1 MRVFEHKALGAIIC
15 EGVSLVF
22 LIVLFSCQAVADQRL
37 ALIISNSNYG
47 GSTLS
52 LENALADAQVLRDE
66 LVNDGFTVQ
75 FKENLTNQLMKDALT
90 DFGSKIKAGDTVLFF
105 FNGIGLQFNRQ
116 TYLIPADAQIWTEAD
131 IKRDGISLNT
141 LLSGLANAKSGVKI
155 AIIDGAKRNP
165 FERHFRDAPQGLAAV
180 DMPSGGVILLS
191 ASPGKLVPDDEEP
204 SNSFMS
210 ELIRQIR
217 LPGNAEDAFRRARV
231 GMYHSS
237 KGEQVPWV
245 SSSLAGE
252 FSFLAGDKNPS
263 QSEKPAPP
271 AAPVVLAAPAASSPP
286 VSSAVPPA
294 VSPPANIGSSK
305 SSGDDQPEP
314 PARPGLQSSPQPPP
328 SAVSPAGLIFKD
340 CAECPEL
347 VVVPAG
353 EFTMGSADHPH
364 EKPAHKVK
372 ITDPFAI
379 GRYELT
385 FADWDLCVE
394 AGACPSK
401 SDNRGLQRDKLP
413 VGDVSW
419 EDAGIFLKW
428 LSAKTGQGYRLPSEA
443 EWEYAARAGS
453 SKRFSWGD
461 EAGAGNANC
470 SDCESGAAAG
480 KLSPV
485 GSYKPNAFGLFDTAG
500 NVAEW
505 VQDCWN
511 RSYSGA
517 PSDGSPWLSGNCGLR
532 GLRGGSLNNKAQLCR
547 PSARFRYDSD
557 VRYPANGFRILRTLQ

>member
-1 MRVFEHKALGAIIC
+1 MRVFKIKVLRAIIC
-15 EGVSLVF
+15 EEVSILF
-22 LIVLFSCQAVADQRL
+22 LIVLFSCQAVAEQRL
-37 ALIISNSNYG
+37 ALIISNSNYE
-47 GSTLS
+47 GSTSS
-52 LENALADAQVLRDE
+52 LENALADALVLRDE
-66 LVNDGFTVQ
+66 LVNDGFIVQ
-75 FKENLTNQLMKDALT
+75 FKENLTKQLMKGALT
-90 DFGSKIKAGDTVLFF
+90 DFKSKIEAGDTVLFF
-105 FNGIGLQFNRQ
+105 FNGVGLRLNAQ

-131 IKRDGISLNT
+131 IKRDGISLDT
-141 LLSGLANAKSGVKI
+141 FLSDLASAKSGVKI
-155 AIIDGAKRNP
+155 VIIDAAKRNP
-165 FERHFRDAPQGLAAV
+165 FERHFRDAPQGLGAV
-180 DMPSGGVILLS
+180 DMPSESLVLLS
-191 ASPGKLVPDDEEP
+191 ASPGKPVPDNEEP
-204 SNSFMS
+204 NSSFMS

-231 GMYHSS
+231 GVYRSS

-271 AAPVVLAAPAASSPP
+271 AAPPVAPAPAASSPP
-286 VSSAVPPA
+286 VSSAAPPA
-294 VSPPANIGSSK
+294 VRPPANIESSD
-305 SSGDDQPEP
+305 SSGAEKPEP
-314 PARPGLQSSPQPPP
+314 PTRPALQSSQQPPP
-328 SAVSPAGLIFKD
+328 SVASPAGLIFKD

-347 VVVPAG
+347 VVVSAG
-353 EFTMGSADHPH
+353 EFTMGSGDHPH

-372 ITDPFAI
+372 IAYPFAI

-385 FADWDLCVE
+385 FADWDRCVDS
-394 AGACPSK
+394 GACR
-401 SDNRGLQRDKLP
+401 NRPDSHGLQRDKFP

-419 EDAGIFLKW
+419 EDANTYLKW
-428 LSAKTGQGYRLPSEA
+428 LSAKTGQVYRLPSEA

-453 SKRFSWGD
+453 PKRFSWGN

-470 SDCESGAAAG
+470 ADCESGAGG

-485 GSYKPNAFGLFDTAG
+485 GSYKPNAFGLSDTAG
-500 NVAEW
+500 NMAEW

-511 RSYSGA
+511 ESYSGA
-517 PSDGSPWLSGNCGLR
+517 PADGSPWLSGNCGLR

-557 VRYPANGFRILRTLQ
+557 VRYPANGFRVLRTLQ